1 MYCTNATFPGFLL
14 PLPSFLLP
22 HLPRACFGQIGSP
35 LNKVRSCKGTELVAD
50 LEGRGR
56 GRKGG
61 KVCDIADGRREE
73 REKKRKDGG

>member
-1 MYCTNATFPGFLL
+1 
-14 PLPSFLLP
+14 
-22 HLPRACFGQIGSP
+22 
-35 LNKVRSCKGTELVAD
+35 LVAD